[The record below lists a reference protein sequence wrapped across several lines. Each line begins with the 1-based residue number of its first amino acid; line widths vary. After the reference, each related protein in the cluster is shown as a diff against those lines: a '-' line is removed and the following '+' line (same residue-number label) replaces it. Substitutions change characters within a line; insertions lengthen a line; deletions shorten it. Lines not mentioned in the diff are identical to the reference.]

1 MAFKVFLIYHSH
13 IDVGYTERQEKIA
26 TYQADFM
33 RQAVDCVLKEEQKDH
48 PFKFTAEGFWAI
60 EQYLNKYGKVG
71 EGRLVEAIKTG
82 RFEYVA
88 NYLHFAELLNYDN
101 LGKSLSY
108 ALDFARRNNIESP
121 KVAMASDINGFGWGY
136 AQLLHDAGV
145 ENLMTCINTHHGG
158 APFLKPLIPFWW
170 KTPKGN
176 RILVWNGLTY
186 HKANLLGLIPG
197 LTPCGDPGI
206 PGMLPDKSRFIDVV
220 TCDSYASRRIFDMV
234 EGVKKNGYQYDFM
247 PIMGGGLYTDNN
259 PISDNHCEI
268 IKQFNEKYGDK
279 IEIITSTLEEFFEYL
294 RENVKDIPE
303 YEGDWPDW
311 WTDGCLCSP
320 IQTRVF
326 RNAQRN
332 LRMIDKLDN
341 QYAVISKAERDKI
354 VNKLCLYAEHT
365 WGHSQTYTD
374 PYKLLV
380 QQLDLRKDKHATD
393 ADILSSEA
401 LDRLARTIGEGEF
414 TVDRPM
420 SYTIINPHDF
430 DVSETIYLP
439 TDFWEEG
446 LFENKSFYVEDDFG
460 NRYKVQRI
468 HTLRGAFVAFD
479 ANLKAKEKI
488 NVKICFENVK
498 ECEEVLHNNIFENE
512 FYRVEWDDFNI
523 VSVINKKTVNELLST
538 DKVALG
544 QPVYQ
549 VFKDG
554 IRSDAAGFGYSSRK
568 KPKGKIYYGKSL
580 GVKVVSSGTV
590 RTVLRIDYKM
600 KSTKKCFT
608 EIIFYN
614 TRPEIEVNI
623 NMAKDLVMDPEGMYM
638 ALPIEAKGGCWYLD
652 KAGCTFKAGTN
663 LPKTCCDYFAF
674 DRGFFSKGDN
684 ESVIINSKDIPLMTV
699 GKIKLWDYTTD
710 IDPRGT
716 AFAWLLNNK
725 WETNFRINCA
735 GFYENRFTITLANP
749 TEDVNNILEKNDLYC
764 LSLRN

>member
-13 IDVGYTERQEKIA
+13 IDIGYTERQEKIA
-26 TYQADFM
+26 VYQADFI
-33 RQAVDCVLKEEQKDH
+33 RQAVDCILDKQQRAC

-60 EQYLNKYGKVG
+60 EQYLNKYGEQGK
-71 EGRLVEAIKTG
+71 ERLIKAIKTG
-82 RFEYVA
+82 RFEFVA

-101 LGKSLSY
+101 LRKSLNYS
-108 ALDFARRNNIESP
+108 LDFAKNNEIASP
-121 KVAMASDINGFGWGY
+121 KIAMASDINGFGWGY
-136 AQLLHDAGV
+136 AQLLYDIGV

-158 APFLKPLIPFWW
+158 APFMKPLIPFWW
-170 KTPKGN
+170 KTPNGN

-197 LTPCGDPGI
+197 STPCGDPGI
-206 PGMLPDKSRFIDVV
+206 PGMLPDKSQFVNVV
-220 TCDSYASRRIFDMV
+220 DCDSYAARRIFDMV

-268 IKQFNEKYGDK
+268 IDQFNEKYGDQ
-279 IEIITSTLEEFFEYL
+279 IEICCATLDEFFAYL

-320 IQTRVF
+320 MQTRVF

-332 LRMIDKLDN
+332 LKMIDKLDKE
-341 QYAVISKAERDKI
+341 YKIIDKSERDKI

-393 ADILSSEA
+393 ADILSSTA
-401 LDRLARTIGEGEF
+401 LDKLTRALGEGEF
-414 TVDRPM
+414 TVNRPM
-420 SYTIINPHDF
+420 SYTIVNPHDF
-430 DVSETIYLP
+430 DVCETIYLS

-446 LFENKSFYVEDDFG
+446 HFENMIFHVEDE
-460 NRYKVQRI
+460 NCKKYSAQRI
-468 HTLRGAFVAFD
+468 YTLRGAFVAFD
-479 ANLKAKEKI
+479 LDLKANERL
-488 NVKICFENVK
+488 NVKICFENG
-498 ECEEVLHNNIFENE
+498 EAPEENLDINSFENE
-512 FYRVEWDDFNI
+512 FYSVEWNEYNI
-523 VSVINKKTVNELLST
+523 TSVKNKKTGHELLC
-538 DKVALG
+538 DDALALG

-549 VFKDG
+549 VFKGG

-568 KPKGKIYYGKSL
+568 KPKDEIFYGKSL
-580 GVKVVSSGTV
+580 GLSVKSNGAVKTILQVEYS
-590 RTVLRIDYKM
+590 IE
-600 KSTKKCFT
+600 STKKCFT
-608 EIIFYN
+608 EIVLYKN
-614 TRPEIEVNI
+614 RPEIEVNI

-638 ALPIEAKGGCWYLD
+638 ALPIQAYEGNWYLD

-674 DRGFFSKGDN
+674 DRGFFSKGAD
-684 ESVIINSKDIPLMTV
+684 ETVVVNSKDVPLMTI
-699 GKIKLWDYTTD
+699 GGIKLWDYTTE

-716 AFAWLLNNK
+716 VFAWLLNNK
-725 WETNFRINCA
+725 WETNFRISCA
-735 GFYENRFTITLANP
+735 GFYENRFTITIAGPNC
-749 TEDVNNILEKNDLYC
+749 DVNQAFEKNDLYC

>member
-13 IDVGYTERQEKIA
+13 IDIGYTERQEKIA
-26 TYQADFM
+26 VYQADFM
-33 RQAVDCVLKEEQKDH
+33 RQAIDCILDKEQKH
-48 PFKFTAEGFWAI
+48 CAFKFTAEGFWAI

-71 EGRLVEAIKTG
+71 EERLVEAIKTG

-108 ALDFARRNNIESP
+108 ALDFARRNNLESP

-136 AQLLHDAGV
+136 AQLLHDSGV

-158 APFLKPLIPFWW
+158 APFLKPLVPFWW
-170 KTPKGN
+170 RTPQKD

-186 HKANLLGLIPG
+186 HKANLLGIIPG
-197 LTPCGDPGI
+197 STPCGDPGI
-206 PGMLPDKSRFIDVV
+206 PGMLPDKSQFIDVV
-220 TCDSYASRRIFDMV
+220 DCDSYASRRIFDMV
-234 EGVKKNGYQYDFM
+234 EAVKSNGYKYDFM

-268 IKQFNEKYGDK
+268 ISQFNAKYGDK
-279 IEIITSTLEEFFEYL
+279 IEIITATLDEFFTYL

-320 IQTRVF
+320 VQTRVF

-341 QYAVISKAERDKI
+341 QYAVISKVERDKI

-401 LDRLARTIGEGEF
+401 LDRLSRTLGEGEF

-430 DVSETIYLP
+430 NVSETIYLS

-446 LFENKSFYVEDDFG
+446 YFENKSFYVEDDLG
-460 NRYKVQRI
+460 NRYKAQRI
-468 HTLRGAFVAFD
+468 YTLRGAFVAFD
-479 ANLKAKEKI
+479 ADLKAKEKL
-488 NVKICFENVK
+488 NVKICFENIMLS
-498 ECEEVLHNNIFENE
+498 EEISHNNIFENE
-512 FYRVEWDDFNI
+512 FYRVEWDDFNV
-523 VSVINKKTVNELLST
+523 VSIINKKTGNELLST
-538 DKVALG
+538 DKLALG

-549 VFKDG
+549 VFKNG

-590 RTVLRIDYKM
+590 RTVLHIDYKM

-608 EIIFYN
+608 EIIFYQN
-614 TRPEIEVNI
+614 RPEIEVNI

-652 KAGCTFKAGTN
+652 KAGCTFKVGTN

-674 DRGFFSKGDN
+674 DRGFFSKGEN
-684 ESVIINSKDIPLMTV
+684 ESVIVNSKDIPMMTV

-735 GFYENRFTITLANP
+735 GFYENRFTITLATP